1 MIWRR
6 RREQAAYNENVC
18 VRARAYG
25 ESSRFIY
32 AKRYS
37 RCGNSYLQNVSM
49 SNLVCVGRLCVADR
63 IRTAS
68 DACARTC
75 AEPEAQRGIR
85 AASGPKC
92 KNIYVQP
99 SI

>member
-49 SNLVCVGRLCVADR
+49 SN
-63 IRTAS
+63 
-68 DACARTC
+68 
-75 AEPEAQRGIR
+75 
-85 AASGPKC
+85 
-92 KNIYVQP
+92 
-99 SI
+99 